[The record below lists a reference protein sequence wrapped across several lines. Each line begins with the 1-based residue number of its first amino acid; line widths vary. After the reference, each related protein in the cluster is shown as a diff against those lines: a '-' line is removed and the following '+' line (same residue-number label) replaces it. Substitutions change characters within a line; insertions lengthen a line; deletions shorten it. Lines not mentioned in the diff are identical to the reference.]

1 MPFYVVDKT
10 NTDLRCSYGAL
21 TYDPEV
27 QTATVL
33 AGESIGIG
41 TESKDFPGVVRDM
54 HLPS

>member
-21 TYDPEV
+21 TYDLEV

-54 HLPS
+54 YLPS